1 MYRAVK
7 DFLEDWKNESGF
19 TIQIFS
25 KIPDA
30 AMHHKPNQNIRSL
43 GRLSWHITQTL
54 TEMPHKAGIVE
65 ADDLDEKP
73 IPGTMEEI
81 LDTYKK
87 YSGQLLQSIKGKWTD
102 DDLSQSVEMYGQ
114 KWTNGSILSSL
125 VRHQIHHRAQ
135 MTILMR
141 LQNIAVPGIYGPAQ
155 EEWAGFG
162 MNPPE

>member
-1 MYRAVK
+1 
-7 DFLEDWKNESGF
+7 
-19 TIQIFS
+19 
-25 KIPDA
+25 
-30 AMHHKPNQNIRSL
+30 
-43 GRLSWHITQTL
+43 
-54 TEMPHKAGIVE
+54 
-65 ADDLDEKP
+65 
-73 IPGTMEEI
+73 
-81 LDTYKK
+81 
-87 YSGQLLQSIKGKWTD
+87 LQSIKGKWTD
-102 DDLSQSVEMYGQ
+102 DDLPQSVEMYGQ